1 MAVDFGSFMSSLT
14 RTFSS
19 QLASPEQVG
28 QNLAVVSGQ
37 YFDLSLRLGYHFN
50 IIDAYI
56 SDNPNDNYAYFRFLG
71 GVTDPIRRSR
81 RAKFIAEVLERFNF
95 RVEIRGDLVVGRIK
109 KLGQE
114 QMQEKLWLLGCLVG
128 YTRQLD
134 VRMHSEQH
142 LDQYLEDF
150 VQRTA
155 RQPEG
160 AEPSEE
166 VP

>member
-1 MAVDFGSFMSSLT
+1 
-14 RTFSS
+14 
-19 QLASPEQVG
+19 
-28 QNLAVVSGQ
+28 
-37 YFDLSLRLGYHFN
+37 
-50 IIDAYI
+50 
-56 SDNPNDNYAYFRFLG
+56 
-71 GVTDPIRRSR
+71 
-81 RAKFIAEVLERFNF
+81 
-95 RVEIRGDLVVGRIK
+95 VVGRIK
-109 KLGQE
+109 KLDQE
-114 QMQEKLWLLGCLVG
+114 QMQEKMWLLGCLVG

-155 RQPEG
+155 RQREG